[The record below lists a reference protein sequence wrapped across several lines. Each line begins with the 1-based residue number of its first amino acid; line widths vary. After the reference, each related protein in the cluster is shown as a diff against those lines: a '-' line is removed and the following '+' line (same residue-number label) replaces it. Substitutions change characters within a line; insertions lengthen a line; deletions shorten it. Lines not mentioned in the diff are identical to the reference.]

1 MQTLTINKR
10 QFKESSFTSFLAD
23 SVFDK
28 PVWEKWFDDNEFF
41 FIEENLSINNN
52 DITLKAIP
60 LSIAKKLQSKQDLIE
75 LNNKSYLDE
84 ITKIRNEHLIEEIDE
99 QIYLQSE
106 YASNNFKDNDI
117 TYICWIY
124 KNGYLE
130 IIGECK
136 YNIIEKVK
144 LQGV

>member
-1 MQTLTINKR
+1 MKFYKFI
-10 QFKESSFTSFLAD
+10 A
-23 SVFDK
+23 V
-28 PVWEKWFDDNEFF
+28 F
-41 FIEENLSINNN
+41 FILFVFFM
-52 DITLKAIP
+52 
-60 LSIAKKLQSKQDLIE
+60 SKDLIE

-106 YASNNFKDNDI
+106 YASNNFRDNDI

-136 YNIIEKVK
+136 YSIIEKVK
-144 LQGV
+144 KQGV

>member
-10 QFKESSFTSFLAD
+10 QFKESNFTSFLTD
-23 SVFDK
+23 SAFNK
-28 PVWEKWFDDNEFF
+28 PAWEKWFDNNDFF
-41 FIEENLSINNN
+41 YIEENLFINNN
-52 DITLKAIP
+52 DITIKAIP
-60 LSIAKKLQSKQDLIE
+60 LSIAKKLQSKEDLLE
-75 LNNKSYLDE
+75 LNNKPYLDE
-84 ITKIRNEHLIEEIDE
+84 ITRINNEHMIEEIDE

-106 YASNNFKDNDI
+106 YASDNFEDNDI

-136 YNIIEKVK
+136 YNVIEKVK
-144 LQGV
+144 IQGV

>member
-10 QFKESSFTSFLAD
+10 QFKESSFTSFLTN

-41 FIEENLSINNN
+41 FIEEDLSINNN

-60 LSIAKKLQSKQDLIE
+60 LSIARKLQSKQDLIE

>member
-10 QFKESSFTSFLAD
+10 QFKESSFTSFLTN

-52 DITLKAIP
+52 DITVKAIP
-60 LSIAKKLQSKQDLIE
+60 LSIARKLQSKQDLIE

-144 LQGV
+144 KQGV

>member
-10 QFKESSFTSFLAD
+10 QFKESSFTSFLTN

-60 LSIAKKLQSKQDLIE
+60 LSIARKLQSKQDLIE

-106 YASNNFKDNDI
+106 YASSNFKDNDI

-136 YNIIEKVK
+136 YSIIEKVK
-144 LQGV
+144 KQGV